1 VVYKIRLIHALM
13 LLVSCHWNLV
23 ITIIKTTS
31 EVGDGDGM
39 RDWLAG
45 DSGRGRSGRG
55 RHTRPCQ
62 PARSRCWV
70 VEVRMFTLHTGAGWA
85 WWRVSMRPR
94 LGAF

>member
-1 VVYKIRLIHALM
+1 M
-13 LLVSCHWNLV
+13 LLVSCHWNSV

-62 PARSRCWV
+62 PARSR
-70 VEVRMFTLHTGAGWA
+70 L
-85 WWRVSMRPR
+85 
-94 LGAF
+94 